1 MQDAQRVCNRD
12 FVGVSNSR
20 LSEAILCA
28 VRINMIEFINE
39 YMTNT
44 GTPKVG
50 DVLSMRV
57 FDVDSGD
64 SQTEGRRVI
73 AERDLSK
80 GNPREAIINLDPE
93 ETPPQEG
100 QSVRVEITEFEGSGY
115 LCKGKFADSTGQDT
129 EDTGQDIEAVENRIG
144 GGPSDGC
151 RGDKNDLLNGH
162 L

>member
-1 MQDAQRVCNRD
+1 
-12 FVGVSNSR
+12 
-20 LSEAILCA
+20 
-28 VRINMIEFINE
+28 MIDFINE
-39 YMTNT
+39 YITNT

-64 SQTEGRRVI
+64 SQTEGWRVI

-80 GNPREAIINLDPE
+80 GNPREAIINLDLE